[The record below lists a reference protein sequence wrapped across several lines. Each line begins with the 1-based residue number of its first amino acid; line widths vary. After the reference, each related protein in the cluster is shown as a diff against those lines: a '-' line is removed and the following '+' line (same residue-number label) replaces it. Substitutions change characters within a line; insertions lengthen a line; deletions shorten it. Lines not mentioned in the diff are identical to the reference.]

1 MRSLASEDPE
11 KIAIK
16 GNVLAN
22 LVGWKILARVCD
34 ERVDRASE
42 LIASAVPIQAVV
54 PAFIADQSLSE
65 LLGEVAWRVRKILFL
80 RFDQF
85 AARIHGGKFVSADAP
100 EYHLVF
106 ARGRVE
112 IPRTVILHQR
122 NRERPVF
129 CPDYQGYCPVRL
141 CEKPMHLPVFDD
153 EADPSIQIFL

>member
-85 AARIHGGKFVSADAP
+85 AARIHGGKI
-100 EYHLVF
+100 
-106 ARGRVE
+106 GRAHV
-112 IPRTVILHQR
+112 
-122 NRERPVF
+122 
-129 CPDYQGYCPVRL
+129 
-141 CEKPMHLPVFDD
+141 
-153 EADPSIQIFL
+153 